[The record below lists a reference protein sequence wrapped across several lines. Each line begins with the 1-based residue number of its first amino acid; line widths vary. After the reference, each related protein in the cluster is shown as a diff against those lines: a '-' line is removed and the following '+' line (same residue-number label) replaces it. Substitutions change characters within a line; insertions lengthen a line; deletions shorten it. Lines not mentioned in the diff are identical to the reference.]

1 MQVTPAWCIAYR
13 QSVSWGD
20 QIRWVPDHPCGVQ
33 AAFIEETGNWVIGT
47 YSSGIIYGLV
57 QCLRLG
63 AATGAAVNLL
73 VLDQQL
79 SAMRVEQLVWAAAR
93 AGVGMGFLAA
103 GPQVHRDRLMVIA
116 SEETIIDK
124 VPFLP

>member
-1 MQVTPAWCIAYR
+1 MTPAWCIAYR

-47 YSSGIIYGLV
+47 HSSGIVDGLGR
-57 QCLRLG
+57 CLRLG

-103 GPQVHRDRLMVIA
+103 GPQVHRDRLIVLA
-116 SEETIIDK
+116 SEGTIINK
-124 VPFLP
+124 IRFLLD